1 MKFIDIYHD
10 FTKKNNFFLSF
21 LVYFSTL
28 LYLCN
33 HLKTEFQKTSFYNLK
48 SININVT
55 LKNKSTLMKKY
66 EVPTMKLHQL
76 KTGRIM
82 AASLGEATAKTRENS
97 QSGNPDNGGV
107 EDFQVESS
115 VW

>member
-1 MKFIDIYHD
+1 
-10 FTKKNNFFLSF
+10 
-21 LVYFSTL
+21 
-28 LYLCN
+28 
-33 HLKTEFQKTSFYNLK
+33 
-48 SININVT
+48 
-55 LKNKSTLMKKY
+55 MKKY

>member
-1 MKFIDIYHD
+1 MQSSENRI
-10 FTKKNNFFLSF
+10 S
-21 LVYFSTL
+21 
-28 LYLCN
+28 
-33 HLKTEFQKTSFYNLK
+33 KTSFYNLK

>member
-1 MKFIDIYHD
+1 
-10 FTKKNNFFLSF
+10 
-21 LVYFSTL
+21 
-28 LYLCN
+28 
-33 HLKTEFQKTSFYNLK
+33 
-48 SININVT
+48 
-55 LKNKSTLMKKY
+55 MKKY
-66 EVPTMKLHQL
+66 EVPKMKLHQL